1 MISAFFGVLRR
12 WGAPWLLAR
21 WRVARAVRM
30 AGAMNAIAF
39 GTKRA
44 FHGFLR
50 MARRPL
56 ASMGL
61 TAARFDMLAALY
73 GTRAIDHPSF
83 NGMLQSELRRK
94 LGVTAPVVTRML
106 QALQALGFV
115 TRRRVDS
122 DRRQLWVT
130 LTSAGMARITMAYRI
145 MGRAVQRWVY
155 VAICFGKH
163 RDPHK
168 RLVHMDTLE
177 GYLHGLRRELG
188 DRATLAYPWGHPDD

>member
-1 MISAFFGVLRR
+1 MGNALPL
-12 WGAPWLLAR
+12 GAVVGGTRGA
-21 WRVARAVRM
+21 M

-50 MARRPL
+50 VARRPL

-61 TAARFDMLAALY
+61 TAARFDLLAAIY
-73 GTRAIDHPSF
+73 DTRVIKDPSL
-83 NGMLQSELRRK
+83 NGMLQSELRRQ

-122 DRRQLWVT
+122 DRRQLWVE
-130 LTSAGMARITMAYRI
+130 LTSIGMARIKTAYRI
-145 MGRAVQRWVY
+145 MRRAVQRWVC
-155 VAICFGKH
+155 VAICFGRH

-177 GYLHGLRRELG
+177 CYLRGLRREFG
-188 DRATLAYPWGHPDD
+188 DSATLAYPWGHPDD